1 MTYEEKL
8 KSIQLDIDG
17 KSTEELEWYL
27 AELMLDNAKEYNE
40 SPENYAAFETFFEGL
55 MNHLDLSK
63 VSRKQVGYNTFEVVR
78 ERRRKA

>member
-27 AELMLDNAKEYNE
+27 SELMLDNAKEYNE
-40 SPENYAAFETFFEGL
+40 SAENYDAFEAFFEGL
-55 MNHLDLSK
+55 MNQLDLSK
-63 VSRKQVGYNTFEVVR
+63 VSREQVGYNTFEVLR